1 MLLMLFVILLVEQ
14 VVCFYFYYFYVV
26 SCFCDIYF
34 CEKDDSQ
41 VRIVRENGVHCLLE
55 YQKTIEEP
63 ELIDSIN
70 YVLCKLSVQGKK
82 LENYR

>member
-1 MLLMLFVILLVEQ
+1 M
-14 VVCFYFYYFYVV
+14 CK
-26 SCFCDIYF
+26 
-34 CEKDDSQ
+34 KDDSQ

-70 YVLCKLSVQGKK
+70 YVLCKLSVQGKTLRIIDYIGI
-82 LENYR
+82 LEY